1 MAYYHDAVVDIIRF
15 DEHISSKRV
24 YHQPQAV
31 FAFAMMIYTPT
42 PGFVGFVVTEACK
55 CLYIYISI
63 CYNDTGIMHCGNH
76 YMTVSDTNQTAKADK
91 GFTVTTVMT
100 QKLRFSLREY
110 ILIALGSILY
120 AVSTVLFVFPS
131 GLLLGG
137 TSGISVILTR
147 ALPLSPGVISMILN
161 FTLIILAFA
170 VLGKG
175 MASKTMIGSVLTAA
189 FIGLLDELIPLDQA
203 LIENPYISSIVG
215 AMIIAA
221 ASGILFFVD
230 SSSGGTDIIALIVRK
245 FSGIQIGRALL
256 ITDVL
261 IVLVGGFMAG
271 TTILISSFLGLLI
284 KTLGIDVVIWII
296 KRIRSYRILND
307 ISNEEDIRRT

>member
-1 MAYYHDAVVDIIRF
+1 
-15 DEHISSKRV
+15 
-24 YHQPQAV
+24 
-31 FAFAMMIYTPT
+31 
-42 PGFVGFVVTEACK
+42 
-55 CLYIYISI
+55 
-63 CYNDTGIMHCGNH
+63 MHCGNH
-76 YMTVSDTNQTAKADK
+76 YMTVSDTNQTTTADK
-91 GFTVTTVMT
+91 GFTVTPVMT

-189 FIGLLDELIPLDQA
+189 FIGLLEELIPLEQA
-203 LIENPYISSIVG
+203 LIENPYLSSIVG

-261 IVLVGGFMAG
+261 IVLVGSFMAG

-296 KRIRSYRILND
+296 KRIRSYKILND
-307 ISNEEDIRRT
+307 ISNKKDIRRT